1 MQTMLIRGA
10 KKRVKRNGKLSKFVQ
25 WEKVHKAVYV
35 TLILMDESHKKKLFV
50 VSNLCFIFLVEFI

>member
-1 MQTMLIRGA
+1 MQTMLIRAA

-35 TLILMDESHKKKLFV
+35 TLILMDESH
-50 VSNLCFIFLVEFI
+50 